1 MKYSLFLPWH
11 YTWAERIKQAHT
23 GWNDENI
30 FQKVLRYVIAKW
42 YLPAFSAF
50 EIMPYE
56 GYNSSIRAGTSRQLS
71 KREYPIEFLEI
82 PDCDRNIDE
91 AFTDNGDIS
100 DSDDNDRKK
109 HYSLNN
115 N

>member
-1 MKYSLFLPWH
+1 MKYCLFLRWH
-11 YTWAERIKQAHT
+11 YTWAERSKQVHT
-23 GWNDENI
+23 GWSDENI
-30 FQKVLRYVIAKW
+30 FQKVLRYVIAS
-42 YLPAFSAF
+42 LQNGT

-56 GYNSSIRAGTSRQLS
+56 GYKLRSTWWDSSLS

-109 HYSLNN
+109 HYSFNN